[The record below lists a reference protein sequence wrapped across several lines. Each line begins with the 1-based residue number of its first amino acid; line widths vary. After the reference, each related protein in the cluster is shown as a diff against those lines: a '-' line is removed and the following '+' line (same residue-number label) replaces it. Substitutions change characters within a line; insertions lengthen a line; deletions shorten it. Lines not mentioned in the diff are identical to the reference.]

1 MKIKITSDSTCD
13 LSKEQIE
20 ANGIGIFSLSVI
32 LGDRYYKDGEIA
44 PSDIF
49 EFVKKTGTLPKTA
62 AGSPEEYSAFFE
74 ENLKGYDAL
83 IHVNISSKA
92 SSSCSAAQQAS
103 EGFGGKVFV
112 IDSKALSSGQGLLV
126 LKARALADEGK
137 DAGEIVEIING
148 LRSKVNTS
156 FIPDAL
162 DYLHKGGRC
171 SLAALIGAK
180 VLKLHPL
187 ICENSEGQ
195 LIAKKKYMGGMARCI
210 RSYIADLKEQYPDYD
225 RTRCFITHSSADR
238 ELVDLAKKLVEENF
252 VFDEVCETFAGSI
265 VTSHCGRNTLGVLFI
280 SSGG

>member
-13 LSKEQIE
+13 LSREQIE
-20 ANGIGIFSLSVI
+20 ENSIGIFSLSVI
-32 LGDRYYKDGEIA
+32 LGEKTYKDGEIA
-44 PSDIF
+44 PNDIF
-49 EFVKKTGTLPKTA
+49 EFVKNTGTLPKTA
-62 AGSPEEYSAFFE
+62 AGSPEEYAAFFK
-74 ENLKGYDAL
+74 ENIGGCDAL

-92 SSSCSAAQQAS
+92 SSCYAAACQAA
-103 EGFGGKVFV
+103 ENFKGKIFV

-126 LKARALADEGK
+126 MKACDLVREGK
-137 DAGEIVEIING
+137 SAKEIVETVNG

-171 SLAALIGAK
+171 SLAALLGAK

-187 ICENSEGQ
+187 ICENAEGQ
-195 LIAKKKYMGGMARCI
+195 LIAKKKYMGGMSRCI
-210 RSYIADLKEQYPDYD
+210 RAYVEDLKEQYPCYD

-238 ELVDLAKKLVEENF
+238 ELVDLAKRLVADNF
-252 VFDEVCETFAGSI
+252 GFDEVCETFAGSI

-280 SSGG
+280 SE

>member
-13 LSKEQIE
+13 LSREQIE
-20 ANGIGIFSLSVI
+20 SNDIGIFRLSVI
-32 LGDRYYKDGEIA
+32 LGDKFYKDGEIA
-44 PSDIF
+44 PGDIF
-49 EFVKKTGTLPKTA
+49 EFVKNTGTLPKTA
-62 AGSPEEYSAFFE
+62 AGSPEEYSAFFA
-74 ENLKGYDAL
+74 ENIKGYDCI

-92 SSSCSAAQQAS
+92 SSCYLAACQAA
-103 EGFGGKVFV
+103 EEFKGKVFV
-112 IDSKALSSGQGLLV
+112 IDSRALSSGQGLLV
-126 LKARALADEGK
+126 LKTCDLAAQGLAAK
-137 DAGEIVEIING
+137 EIVEIIDG
-148 LRSKVNTS
+148 LRPKVNTS

-195 LIAKKKYMGGMARCI
+195 LIAKKKYMGNMSRCI
-210 RSYIADLKEQYPDYD
+210 RAYVEDLREQYPDYD

-238 ELVDLAKKLVEENF
+238 ELVDLAKELVAKNF
-252 VFDEVCETFAGSI
+252 LFDEVCETVAGSI

-280 SSGG
+280 ST